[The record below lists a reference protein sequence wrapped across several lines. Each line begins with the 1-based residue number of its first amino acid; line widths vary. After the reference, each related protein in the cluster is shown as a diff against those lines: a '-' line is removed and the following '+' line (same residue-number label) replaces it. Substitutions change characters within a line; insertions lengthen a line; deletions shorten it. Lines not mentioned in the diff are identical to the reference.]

1 MTLQQRD
8 VSESTDFLD
17 MAYGTKFSYEDHII
31 EIGKLRRSLANNS
44 SVGSEDLPLSFK
56 ET

>member
-1 MTLQQRD
+1 MTLKQRD